1 MTELE
6 QSLISEVKELNE
18 KFDRLLEL
26 FVSGGATLG
35 KSLEPRKKRYTLFE
49 WLSVW
54 LENEHK
60 PNVRET
66 VYKNDC
72 GIMRKHV
79 FQKTDFNLPLEDFKL
94 MNLQALVAS
103 VSSSR
108 QKLAVSN
115 MLIAALRSAY
125 NNELTDKDATVG
137 FKKPKYE
144 CGEERALTRLEEKRL
159 LRLLRCHPLET
170 YIKVVLYAGLRRNEA
185 LGLLRKNIDF
195 DNNEI
200 YVEQQVNL
208 KNELTTVLK
217 TKTSKRVVKMF
228 PELKD
233 ALLQFEWCKPEV
245 RLFDFK
251 PDYVTANFT
260 KLCKSGGIPD
270 FTIKSCR
277 ATFATRC
284 EEMGIPES
292 IIQAWLGHSTI
303 TTTKKHYIKLN
314 DDFIQSEFDKA
325 LKSPLTL

>member
-6 QSLISEVKELNE
+6 QNLINEVKELNA
-18 KFDRLLEL
+18 KFDRLLEV
-26 FVSGGATLG
+26 FANGGAAVG
-35 KSLEPRKKRYTLFE
+35 KASTSPKKQYTLFE

-72 GIMRKHV
+72 GIMRKHI
-79 FQKTDFNLPLEDFKL
+79 FQKTDFNLPLKDFKL

-103 VSSSR
+103 VSSAR

-115 MLIAALRSAY
+115 MLVPALRSAF
-125 NNELTDKDATVG
+125 NNELIERDVTVG
-137 FKKPKYE
+137 FKKPSYE
-144 CGEERALTRLEEKRL
+144 CGEDRALTWQEEKKL
-159 LRLLRCHPLET
+159 LRLLRGHFFET
-170 YIKVVLYAGLRRNEA
+170 YIKVVLYSGLRRSEA

-195 DNNEI
+195 ENNKI
-200 YVEQQVNL
+200 YVEQQVNS

-233 ALLQFEWCKPEV
+233 VLLQFEWCKPEV

-251 PDYVTANFT
+251 PDYVTSNFT
-260 KLCKSGGIPD
+260 KLCKSGGIPK

-284 EEMGIPES
+284 KEMGLPDS
-292 IIQAWLGHSTI
+292 IIQAWLGHSTVV
-303 TTTKKHYIKLN
+303 TTKKHYIKLN
-314 DDFIQSEFDKA
+314 EDFVQSEFDKA
-325 LKSPLTL
+325 LKSSLRL

>member
-6 QSLISEVKELNE
+6 QSLINEVKELNE

-26 FVSGGATLG
+26 FARGGMAVG
-35 KSLEPRKKRYTLFE
+35 KSPEPRKKRCTLFE

-54 LENEHK
+54 LENQHK

-137 FKKPKYE
+137 FKKPKYDA
-144 CGEERALTRLEEKRL
+144 ERREL
-159 LRLLRCHPLET
+159 LRVW
-170 YIKVVLYAGLRRNEA
+170 K
-185 LGLLRKNIDF
+185 KNVFCDF
-195 DNNEI
+195 FA
-200 YVEQQVNL
+200 V
-208 KNELTTVLK
+208 TR
-217 TKTSKRVVKMF
+217 SKR
-228 PELKD
+228 
-233 ALLQFEWCKPEV
+233 
-245 RLFDFK
+245 
-251 PDYVTANFT
+251 T
-260 KLCKSGGIPD
+260 
-270 FTIKSCR
+270 
-277 ATFATRC
+277 
-284 EEMGIPES
+284 
-292 IIQAWLGHSTI
+292 
-303 TTTKKHYIKLN
+303 
-314 DDFIQSEFDKA
+314 
-325 LKSPLTL
+325 